1 MKLYICISN
10 KEKQLHLDSPKT
22 HAHTAACTECQKH
35 CEAAFKPQA
44 CRHTHPTLHSKLL
57 CSLSLSC
64 YRFPCSVV
72 CSCCFLQ
79 VTSFQPFYKSHDN
92 HIGLTNATLL
102 NNNNSNNNDDDDDLK
117 RGNII

>member
-1 MKLYICISN
+1 M
-10 KEKQLHLDSPKT
+10 DSPKT

-44 CRHTHPTLHSKLL
+44 WTHAPDPTFHVIVL
-57 CSLSLSC
+57 SLSLSC

-92 HIGLTNATLL
+92 HIGLTNATF
-102 NNNNSNNNDDDDDLK
+102 
-117 RGNII
+117 

>member
-1 MKLYICISN
+1 M
-10 KEKQLHLDSPKT
+10 
-22 HAHTAACTECQKH
+22 
-35 CEAAFKPQA
+35 
-44 CRHTHPTLHSKLL
+44 LL

-72 CSCCFLQ
+72 CSCCVLQ
-79 VTSFQPFYKSHDN
+79 VTPLQPLYKSHDN